1 MSNIENQ
8 IKILLNL
15 FNSAKFD
22 ILISKAKKLIKKAPE
37 YLILYNILGSA
48 YQNIGDL
55 KLAKETF
62 LKGYKMEPKNI
73 AIMNNLANV
82 YKNIGE
88 IQQSEDLF
96 KKIIEKKP
104 DYINAYVNYGNLKRD
119 NNDFEFAIDLYNKA
133 LKINS
138 QIPAVLYS
146 LALAY
151 QGLGKFELAI
161 DYAKKTLEIEPKFT
175 QADMLI
181 SQSKKYQ
188 AGDLHYEEMNLK
200 INSLILN
207 EEQKINLLF
216 ALAKAEEDMDLIKK
230 SFNNFNI
237 ANSIRRKSLNFNI
250 NNETT
255 FFNQLKNIFTKI
267 DLSQKFI
274 NNCIDSNLIKI
285 PKDKKDKVRK
295 FISSMPRDY
304 LIVLSEKIVP
314 EILDE
319 EESAL
324 KILGE
329 KKRALTFPQLSE
341 TWGQS
346 HQTWKN
352 RQTEA
357 LKAVKTFL
365 NKEKDDALHTQLL
378 KIFINIFENEDFED
392 IRLHQKGIENLSAR
406 KYLQGSGM
414 ATYKNKTGNFDI
426 LGCLPGEK
434 EAEQISI
441 IEGRFVDHL
450 DITEARKVACIGI
463 DMKIELFGTD
473 ASPIGEYINI
483 NGIPFKV
490 IGFFSDQG
498 GDRDVRRA
506 WLPLSTHQK
515 VFGDPMRVD
524 RMVMT
529 TGDATIEE
537 ADQIVS
543 DLRTRLSQRLNVAL
557 QHG

>member
-1 MSNIENQ
+1 MSNMENE

-188 AGDLHYEEMNLK
+188 AGDLHYEEMNSK
-200 INSLILN
+200 KNNLILN
-207 EEQKINLLF
+207 DEQKTNLFF
-216 ALAKAEEDMDLIKK
+216 ALAKAEEDMGLIEK
-230 SFNNFNI
+230 SFNNLDI
-237 ANSIRRKSLNFNI
+237 ANSTRRKSLNFNI
-250 NNETT
+250 SNETN
-255 FFNQLKNIFTKI
+255 FFNQLKNIFTKT
-267 DLSQKFI
+267 KFDTNITDII
-274 NNCIDSNLIKI
+274 NEKKI
-285 PKDKKDKVRK
+285 I
-295 FISSMPRDY
+295 FILGMPRSGTS
-304 LIVLSEKIVP
+304 LTEQIITSHSNVFG
-314 EILDE
+314 
-319 EESAL
+319 A
-324 KILGE
+324 GE
-329 KKRALTFPQLSE
+329 LPQLS
-341 TWGQS
+341 
-346 HQTWKN
+346 
-352 RQTEA
+352 RI
-357 LKAVKTFL
+357 VKTRL
-365 NKEKDDALHTQLL
+365 MVDDNLSKEKISNLFSNEEFVNELRAVYYDFL
-378 KIFINIFENEDFED
+378 KRFKASEPFITDKAPLNFRWIGFIKILFPNSKIIHCSRNPKDNCLSIFKNFFEGGLDFGYNQKELGTYYNLYLDLMNFWEEQFPNTIYNAQYEKIIEDPENE
-392 IRLHQKGIENLSAR
+392 IRNMIK
-406 KYLQGSGM
+406 
-414 ATYKNKTGNFDI
+414 F
-426 LGCLPGEK
+426 C
-434 EAEQISI
+434 
-441 IEGRFVDHL
+441 
-450 DITEARKVACIGI
+450 
-463 DMKIELFGTD
+463 
-473 ASPIGEYINI
+473 
-483 NGIPFKV
+483 
-490 IGFFSDQG
+490 
-498 GDRDVRRA
+498 
-506 WLPLSTHQK
+506 
-515 VFGDPMRVD
+515 
-524 RMVMT
+524 
-529 TGDATIEE
+529 
-537 ADQIVS
+537 
-543 DLRTRLSQRLNVAL
+543 DLRWEENCLNFIITKL
-557 QHG
+557 QLKH